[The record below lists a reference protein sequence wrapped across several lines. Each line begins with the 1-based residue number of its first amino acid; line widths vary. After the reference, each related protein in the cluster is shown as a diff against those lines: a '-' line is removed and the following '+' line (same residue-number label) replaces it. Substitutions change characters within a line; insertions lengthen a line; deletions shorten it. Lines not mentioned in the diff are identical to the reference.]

1 MKILVDEEK
10 MRENVKKF
18 EVDTVNLY
26 NAVIGIPDAALQR
39 ENKMVL
45 INNLM
50 QNLEESFID
59 SVKQLQ
65 EAEGTE
71 DS

>member
-18 EVDTVNLY
+18 EVDAVNLY
-26 NAVIGIPDAALQR
+26 NAVIGIPDAALSR
-39 ENKMVL
+39 ENKVGL

-50 QNLEESFID
+50 QNLEESFINN
-59 SVKQLQ
+59 VKQMEE
-65 EAEGTE
+65 EAEDT
-71 DS
+71 